1 MKRYSLLLL
10 VSVAALMM
18 GACTAEQAAPPRA
31 ENPETDS
38 ALVGAGATP
47 FCVVAPQSRSR
58 LDEAAGTALAGVT
71 DVGLGV
77 MRAKWE
83 AGTSM
88 VFSPLSLGYALGM
101 VGLACDG
108 VALQEL
114 NALLGLDPADR
125 TTLPDLC
132 ATLTA
137 ALPEADREVALN
149 LANAF
154 YLNAAR
160 QDVELNADFRT
171 ALLAA
176 FGADCEALD
185 FRTPEALA
193 HINNWCALHTN
204 GFIPKVMEKLKQDAN
219 SYLLNALYFKA
230 KWTTPF
236 LTDLTRDADFTLEDG
251 TKKTCK
257 MMSQYEAENLPYAEA
272 DTYRAAALP
281 YATGRYSMTV
291 LLPKAGTTVAD
302 ILGGLTAQKMR
313 DLSATMEAGKRLLLF
328 EMPKFETR
336 VNINLVETLN
346 EMGLPSWFSD
356 CNIRGMVQ
364 DPDGT
369 PHGVFVSNM
378 FQVARINVSEEGTE
392 AAAVTVVETYDGM
405 SPGEPVVFRADHPF
419 VYFISEKDTGAV
431 LFVGTF
437 EGDDAEAGDIE
448 TGIRD
453 LKL

>member
-1 MKRYSLLLL
+1 MKNCRFTSIGSIL
-10 VSVAALMM
+10 VMIAVLMLNATTSSAQEVATFMGSVNTLWSNPDNWADGHKPTTEDLSVNIAADVVVD
-18 GACTAEQAAPPRA
+18 E
-31 ENPETDS
+31 D
-38 ALVGAGATP
+38 ATIQNLYDAST
-47 FCVVAPQSRSR
+47 CN
-58 LDEAAGTALAGVT
+58 LT
-71 DVGLGV
+71 
-77 MRAKWE
+77 
-83 AGTSM
+83 
-88 VFSPLSLGYALGM
+88 
-101 VGLACDG
+101 
-108 VALQEL
+108 LQE
-114 NALLGLDPADR
+114 GR
-125 TTLPDLC
+125 I
-132 ATLTA
+132 LTVK
-137 ALPEADREVALN
+137 EAIVWN
-149 LANAF
+149 K
-154 YLNAAR
+154 
-160 QDVELNADFRT
+160 
-171 ALLAA
+171 
-176 FGADCEALD
+176 G
-185 FRTPEALA
+185 
-193 HINNWCALHTN
+193 
-204 GFIPKVMEKLKQDAN
+204 G
-219 SYLLNALYFKA
+219 
-230 KWTTPF
+230 
-236 LTDLTRDADFTLEDG
+236 DFTLEDG

-378 FQVARINVSEEGTE
+378 FQVARVNVSEEGTE